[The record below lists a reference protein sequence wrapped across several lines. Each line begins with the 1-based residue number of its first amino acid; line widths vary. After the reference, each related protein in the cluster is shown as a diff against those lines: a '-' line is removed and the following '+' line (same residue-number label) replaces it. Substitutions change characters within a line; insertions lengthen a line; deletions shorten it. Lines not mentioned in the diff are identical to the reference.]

1 MATLPL
7 AIEKL
12 KSKKNPLDN
21 VLAEQTA
28 FDTPTRVLEEE
39 FDDGS
44 TDFTFE
50 QEDDEFDE
58 DIADDDTA
66 FDVNLAEHLD
76 DDVLVRI
83 ASDALEKFNNDEMSR
98 KEYMQDIKGGL
109 SLLGTRIEETND
121 PFPGAC
127 SAHHPL
133 ILESA
138 VKFQAKASTELF
150 NPKGPVK
157 TQVLG
162 ASTPEKEAQ
171 AQRVRAHMN
180 YQVMEQMKE
189 YFDEQEQLLFYLPII
204 GSCFKKTY
212 YSSALQRPVSAY
224 VPIDDLVA
232 PYTATNLESTHT
244 FSHVMK
250 VMYDDLRR
258 SQVTGFYRDVELGGP
273 VSFGDDGD
281 ITMAVDDL
289 MGFSPSETDKVYT
302 LIEQHTYLTLE
313 GTKFE
318 DEDGLALPY
327 IVTFDKDTLT
337 VLSIYRGWAE
347 EDIDKKERLQV
358 FTHYKFVPGMGFY
371 GLGYIHLLGNLQL
384 TLTSTMRSLIDSGM
398 FANLNAGFVD
408 KRLRIRDDGPL
419 SPGQFKEVES
429 GGLPMDQMIKL
440 IPFKEPSVTLMQM
453 YQFVEQRSQKFAD
466 TAEQMI
472 ADSTNYGPVG
482 TTMALLEA
490 SSKFFSGVHKRLHKA
505 QKEEFKI
512 LARINYEYLG
522 EVEEFDVVG
531 ETFGIQKSDY
541 DGRVDVVPQSDPN
554 ISSQAQRMTQA
565 QAIYT
570 AALQTPQIHDI
581 RAVTKEYYESL
592 GVDRQKIDIFVPD
605 PEQAQQNDPIT
616 DIKLAQEGKPIKAF
630 PGQDHDSHIAVK
642 SAFLQDP
649 QSGASPFMQALV
661 PVLSANIQEHTVLK
675 FQAAVAASGGQQGG
689 DPAVAQAAQKLSQ
702 TNQELAKLQAEGVDG
717 AKNKLANAEVIR
729 ATNEGRKLQLEAA
742 EQHFQRMLDQAELAL
757 KQQAEQNKLA
767 IAAMQLE
774 AQQTQ
779 AQMKQMSD
787 FIAKMIDE
795 NSKNLDRKHKVE
807 LEKAKPKPA
816 PKAPPKK

>member
-1 MATLPL
+1 LITT
-7 AIEKL
+7 
-12 KSKKNPLDN
+12 KNPLGSA
-21 VLAEQTA
+21 LAEQTP
-28 FDTPTRVLEEE
+28 FDAPDESVGVTE

-44 TDFTFE
+44 TEFDFEPQDTEEGEDPFTEGDFDFDENIAEFLDE
-50 QEDDEFDE
+50 QELQA
-58 DIADDDTA
+58 IAANGYEQLVD
-66 FDVNLAEHLD
+66 AE
-76 DDVLVRI
+76 
-83 ASDALEKFNNDEMSR
+83 SSR
-98 KEYMQDIKGGL
+98 KQWLDGIKGGL

-162 ASTPEKEAQ
+162 KVTPEKESQ

-180 YQVMEQMKE
+180 YQVMEQIKE
-189 YFDEQEQLLFYLPII
+189 FFDEQETLLFFLPII

-212 YSSALQRPVSAY
+212 YDSALKRPASEYVS
-224 VPIDDLVA
+224 VDSLIV
-232 PYTATNLESTHT
+232 PYTTTNLESAHT
-244 FSHVMK
+244 FSHVMSVNGDELKKLK
-250 VMYDDLRR
+250 VQGVYKDVDL
-258 SQVTGFYRDVELGGP
+258 GAP
-273 VSFGDDGD
+273 VGYGDEGD
-281 ITMAVDDL
+281 LTQAVDDI
-289 MGFSPSETDKVYT
+289 MGFNPSDADRVYT
-302 LIEQHTYLTLE
+302 LVEQHTYLDLP
-313 GTKFE
+313 GRFA
-318 DEDGLALPY
+318 DPDGLALPY
-327 IVTFDKDTLT
+327 ILTFERETQT
-337 VLSIYRGWAE
+337 VLAIRRGWAE
-347 EDIDKKERLQV
+347 EDLKKERLQV

-371 GLGYIHLLGNLQL
+371 GLGYIHLLGNLQM
-384 TLTSTMRSLIDSGM
+384 TLTSTMRALIDSGM

-408 KRLRIRDDGPL
+408 KRLRLRDDGPL
-419 SPGQFKEVES
+419 GPGQFKEVEC
-429 GGLPMDQMIKL
+429 GGLDLDKAFKL
-440 IPFKEPSVTLMQM
+440 MPFKEPSVTLLQM
-453 YQFVEQRSQKFAD
+453 YQFVEERAQKFAD

-531 ETFGIQKSDY
+531 DTFEIQKSDY

-570 AALQTPQIHDI
+570 AAMQTPQIHDI

-592 GVDRQKIDIFVPD
+592 GVDTQKITLFLPD
-605 PEQAQQNDPIT
+605 PEQPQEQDPISDLLAAQQ
-616 DIKLAQEGKPIKAF
+616 GKPIKAF
-630 PGQDHDSHIAVK
+630 PGQDHDSHIQVK

-649 QSGASPFMQALV
+649 QSGGSPFMQAII
-661 PVLSANIQEHTVLK
+661 PIIQANIQEHVILK
-675 FQAAVAASGGQQGG
+675 FQESISGTIAGG
-689 DPAVAQAAQKLSQ
+689 DPNQQMNEQIVGQAAQKIAQ
-702 TNQELAKLQAEGVDG
+702 TNQRLAELEAQGVDG
-717 AKNKLANAEVIR
+717 AKNKLADAEVMR
-729 ATNEGRKLQLEAA
+729 AQNEGRKLQLEMQ
-742 EQHFQRMLDQAELAL
+742 ESLFERTLKSMELAL
-757 KQQAEQNKLA
+757 KQQAEENKLVV
-767 IAAMQLE
+767 AAMQAE
-774 AQQTQ
+774 TQQTQ

-787 FIAKMIDE
+787 FVSKAIDVA
-795 NSKNLDRKHKVE
+795 SKEKDRTA
-807 LEKAKPKPA
+807 KAKTEKPKT
-816 PKAPPKK
+816 KE